1 MPTLPNFYVFMPTAG
16 DKIEK
21 ISANRATVRT
31 EEVGNCKTVSS
42 SGMARRM
49 AVPSRPI
56 YRSNGRVRRRYPF
69 SKKGRKL
76 AQGVLCEPSPS
87 VKSKS
92 KSSDSVQIE
101 VRNYA
106 DQQNQTDASENS
118 TTETPAYKK
127 EIDADVS
134 FSLKI
139 LMTTRQRI
147 IPLSKING
155 INRKRQKSFSFGKVL
170 IDGEIKGRE
179 IVRPPSARSFYKY
192 YE

>member
-49 AVPSRPI
+49 AVPSRPM

-134 FSLKI
+134 FFPEEDI
-139 LMTTRQRI
+139 DDNTTKDNSVIQNKRYKSET
-147 IPLSKING
+147 SK
-155 INRKRQKSFSFGKVL
+155 KEFFLLEKV
-170 IDGEIKGRE
+170 
-179 IVRPPSARSFYKY
+179 V
-192 YE
+192 

>member
-42 SGMARRM
+42 SGMARRT
-49 AVPSRPI
+49 AVPSRPM

-101 VRNYA
+101 VRKYA

-134 FSLKI
+134 FFPEEDI
-139 LMTTRQRI
+139 DDNTTKDN
-147 IPLSKING
+147 PLSKING
-155 INRKRQKSFSFGKVL
+155 INRKRQKKSFSFGK
-170 IDGEIKGRE
+170 
-179 IVRPPSARSFYKY
+179 SAN
-192 YE
+192 